1 MLTSDAAAALS
12 RQWKRLCKE
21 RKAAQVAFEEITKG
35 SDKAMVEKWEQ
46 EAVEAMEKRFEDIS
60 AMDIY
65 DVQKIKCEFPSLPSH
80 FGHSHFGRERL
91 CSAKPEGDA
100 SQPH

>member
-1 MLTSDAAAALS
+1 
-12 RQWKRLCKE
+12 
-21 RKAAQVAFEEITKG
+21 
-35 SDKAMVEKWEQ
+35 MVEKWEQ

-65 DVQKIKCEFPSLPSH
+65 DVQKIKREFPSLPSH